1 MLTINT
7 RSIKPK
13 EDIILEALN
22 EYKIDLLVTTETWLK
37 DTEDYWQWLSG
48 SELNRNGFQTLPIN
62 RKTKREDGLA
72 LTIKNKI
79 TVQQQDSRE
88 YDSFEHA
95 VWNIN
100 HIDVPTFTVVAL
112 YHTPSNCRNSTDAIF
127 IDQLTDF
134 LTTLQT
140 KYSNVIILGDIN
152 MHMDDPNNQNVCILQ
167 DSIEAFDLIQH
178 VKIPTHNKGHTLD
191 VVITTKSARF
201 NNVKDIIPGPYIS
214 DHRLLILKTAI
225 NKVEPQKVTTKTR
238 KSINNINNV
247 FKEKFNDK
255 EILDST
261 TLDEAI
267 NHFATEVLNTLEE
280 ITPQKIVKI
289 TNRKSKPW
297 YDEDLKQQRTTR

>member
-1 MLTINT
+1 M
-7 RSIKPK
+7 
-13 EDIILEALN
+13 
-22 EYKIDLLVTTETWLK
+22 
-37 DTEDYWQWLSG
+37 
-48 SELNRNGFQTLPIN
+48 
-62 RKTKREDGLA
+62 
-72 LTIKNKI
+72 
-79 TVQQQDSRE
+79 
-88 YDSFEHA
+88 
-95 VWNIN
+95 
-100 HIDVPTFTVVAL
+100 PTFTVVTL
-112 YHTPSNCRNSTDAIF
+112 YHPPSNCHNSTDAIF

-140 KYSNVIILGDIN
+140 KYSNVIILGDIS
-152 MHMDDPNNQNVCILQ
+152 MHMDDTNNQNACILQ

-178 VKIPTHNKGHTLD
+178 VKIPTHNKGRALD
-191 VVITTKSARF
+191 VVITTKSAGF

-261 TLDEAI
+261 TLNEVI

-280 ITPQKIVKI
+280 IAPQKIVKI
-289 TNRKSKPW
+289 TNRKPKPW
-297 YDEDLKQQRTTR
+297 YDEDLKQQRTIMKSREHKWIKYHEDHLWKAYVRERNRYNTMLKFKKSDCLHKIIKANARDTRKLFKVVSEITRSNKLNPMPDAPSDKELAKVLLNSSNKK